1 MGSKFGFGETKK
13 TLNVG
18 EFPKSDVRR
27 NGVSDAV
34 SKSALFEETEKLGFE
49 DRSGVKEIRKRKP
62 GRKPSS
68 IPRSQILI
76 NGPENVIDAFK
87 SYCIKNGDISYWEG
101 IESLLK
107 K

>member
-1 MGSKFGFGETKK
+1 MSNKFGFSANKP

-18 EFPKSDVRR
+18 EFPESKVRE
-27 NGVSDAV
+27 NATGSSK
-34 SKSALFEETEKLGFE
+34 SKSALFAETEKLGFE
-49 DRSGVKEIRKRKP
+49 DRSGVKAISKRKP

-76 NGPENVIDAFK
+76 NGPENIIDAFK

-101 IESLLK
+101 IETLLK